1 MDINTIIQRNYESCK
16 DMKMDPVDNTEL
28 VRMSTPFC
36 QLLWLSIGLNPE
48 SVQYGD
54 MLGGFLYKPNNRIFA
69 FRYHIHRPNQGS
81 SNLSNKM
88 TDLSEIVEK
97 TYKISGEEI
106 TITEHV
112 TTGFGHRAFWLHT
125 PMSALESDDEKQLRH
140 LMNYITRYSREQD
153 FCRRLRKT
161 DKKHVAYMSQFHDMV
176 AQ

>member
-1 MDINTIIQRNYESCK
+1 MEDSCIN
-16 DMKMDPVDNTEL
+16 L
-28 VRMSTPFC
+28 
-36 QLLWLSIGLNPE
+36 
-48 SVQYGD
+48 
-54 MLGGFLYKPNNRIFA
+54 KPDNRIFA

>member
-1 MDINTIIQRNYESCK
+1 MDINAIIQRNYESCK

-54 MLGGFLYKPNNRIFA
+54 MLGGFLYKPDNRIFA

-97 TYKISGEEI
+97 TYKISGE
-106 TITEHV
+106 
-112 TTGFGHRAFWLHT
+112 
-125 PMSALESDDEKQLRH
+125 EKQLRH